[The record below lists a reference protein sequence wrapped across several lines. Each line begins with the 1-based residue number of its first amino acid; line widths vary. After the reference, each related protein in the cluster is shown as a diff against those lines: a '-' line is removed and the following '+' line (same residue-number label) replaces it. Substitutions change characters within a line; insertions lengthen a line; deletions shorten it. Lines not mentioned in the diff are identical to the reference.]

1 MRFMIAWKIP
11 PGCYKA
17 AIEAFL
23 GGGAPVPPGLTLVG
37 RWHTPGS
44 ASGWLL
50 LEGNDGPALA
60 QFAAEWSSVC
70 ELEISPVI
78 EDAEAAKGLSKVF
91 KK

>member
-1 MRFMIAWKIP
+1 MKFMIAWKIP
-11 PGCYKA
+11 PGCYKP

-23 GGGAPVPPGLTLVG
+23 SGGAPVPPGLTLVG